1 MEHTPSVEEMIA
13 VVQAYIKERKGR
25 SVRIVLNNPM
35 SIRKHMVML
44 NDAPVLLRR
53 VYDACYDC
61 LSPQSIPAAVLV
73 IAKYQYQ
80 MVS

>member
-25 SVRIVLNNPM
+25 SVKIVFDNPM

-44 NDAPVLLRR
+44 NEA
-53 VYDACYDC
+53 YN
-61 LSPQSIPAAVLV
+61 
-73 IAKYQYQ
+73 IAMANNENTK
-80 MVS
+80 